1 MPPAFNLSQAQTL
14 QLKDFDLQLLKYY
27 LCITQSKRGL
37 LLCEH
42 LLDALPLAGTTLA
55 KLLAW
60 MFVARSAISSSAHT
74 YRLRIFKERW
84 LRGEDLNL

>member
-1 MPPAFNLSQAQTL
+1 MPPAFNLSQDQTL
-14 QLKDFDLQLLKYY
+14 QLNPDLLLY
-27 LCITQSKRGL
+27 CVFTQSKRGL

-42 LLDALPLAGTTLA
+42 LIPEALAVPKQRVRRLQ
-55 KLLAW
+55 
-60 MFVARSAISSSAHT
+60 SSAHT